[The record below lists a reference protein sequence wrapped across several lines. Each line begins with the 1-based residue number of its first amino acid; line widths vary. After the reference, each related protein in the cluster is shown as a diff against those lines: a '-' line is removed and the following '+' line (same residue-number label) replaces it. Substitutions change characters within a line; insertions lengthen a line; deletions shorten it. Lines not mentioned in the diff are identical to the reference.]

1 MLTLDAQVK
10 TNDSLSI
17 QLKEVVVEADQQNIS
32 ASVSTYFP
40 TLKQKNASQSG
51 IDLLNRMAIPQL
63 ALGAGTKINTVSSK
77 PVGVFIDWLPASTDD
92 LKNMR
97 TTDVKK
103 VEYYD
108 YPSDPR
114 FLGNAHVVNFGR
126 LGKDVQTD
134 RIGDSCRQTQQ
145 IIVAYPESCLQYR

>member
-1 MLTLDAQVK
+1 MRYLLIQIALLLFGSISFCLTLDAQVK
-10 TNDSLSI
+10 TKDSLSI

-40 TLKQKNASQSG
+40 TSKQKNASQSG

-63 ALGAGTKINTVSSK
+63 ALGAGTTINTVGNR
-77 PVGVFIDWLPASTDD
+77 PVAVFIDWLPATADD

-114 FLGNAHVVNFGR
+114 FLGNAHVVNFVMKRYEYGGY
-126 LGKDVQTD
+126 LGV
-134 RIGDSCRQTQQ
+134 
-145 IIVAYPESCLQYR
+145 VV